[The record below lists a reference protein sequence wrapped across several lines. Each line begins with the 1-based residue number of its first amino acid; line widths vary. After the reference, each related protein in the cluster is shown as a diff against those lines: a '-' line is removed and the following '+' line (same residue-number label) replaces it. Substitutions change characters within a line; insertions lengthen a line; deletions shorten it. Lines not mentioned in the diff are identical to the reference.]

1 MSKVSNFIAA
11 IRNLKNSWEYNF
23 NKTKRSYRLL
33 NFITRPYPI
42 NLKIDK
48 DSFHV
53 FKEIFIEDFYEYRK
67 IKKYIPQNAV
77 IIDIG
82 ANIGFFT
89 FFILSKKPNAKV
101 YLFEPFPENINFI
114 KKTIEAN
121 HQLENKM
128 IISSNAV
135 TENNGQII
143 PFYVSDNVEQ
153 TAVASIYKNF
163 DTRNSKKIDVQTTNL
178 ESIFI
183 KNNLNKIDVL
193 KLDCEGSEFPILYS
207 APIPLLMK
215 IKLIL
220 IEVHNLDSENNNNT
234 ELVSYLKKNGFITQ
248 SKIYSNNCH
257 YTFAINPENV

>member
-1 MSKVSNFIAA
+1 MSKVSNFFAA
-11 IRNLKNSWEYNF
+11 ARNLKNSWEYNF

-67 IKKYIPQNAV
+67 IKKFIPQNPI

-89 FFILSKKPNAKV
+89 FFIFSKKPNAKV
-101 YLFEPFPENINFI
+101 YLFEPFPENINLI
-114 KKTIEAN
+114 KKTIFN
-121 HQLENKM
+121 NGQLEKKM
-128 IISSNAV
+128 VISPNAV
-135 TENNGQII
+135 TETDGQII
-143 PFYVSDNVEQ
+143 PLYVSENVEQ

-183 KNNLNKIDVL
+183 ENNLNKIDVL
-193 KLDCEGSEFPILYS
+193 KLDCEGAEFPILYN
-207 APIPLLMK
+207 APLALLKK

-220 IEVHNLDSENNNNT
+220 IEVHNLDSENKNNT
-234 ELVSYLKKNGFITQ
+234 ALVNYLNESGFITQ